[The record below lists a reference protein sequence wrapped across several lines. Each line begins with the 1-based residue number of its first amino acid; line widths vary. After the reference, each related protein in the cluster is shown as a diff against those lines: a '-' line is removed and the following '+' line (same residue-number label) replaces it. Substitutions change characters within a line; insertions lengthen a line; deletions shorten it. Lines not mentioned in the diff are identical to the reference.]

1 MNKTISVGYTR
12 QSGEESCTLIV
23 TYQIEKQGSVS
34 LISCSIAQEATAPQP
49 QWLHMKKF
57 EVKTVQQGNNYSML
71 FNEKNDAANLDTSM
85 FIDKTL
91 GAIMQQEKMK
101 LV

>member
-1 MNKTISVGYTR
+1 MNKTISVAYVR
-12 QSGEESCTLIV
+12 QSGEESCTLVV
-23 TYQIEKQGSVS
+23 TYKIEKEGNVS
-34 LISCSIAQEATAPQP
+34 LISCSVNQEASAP

-57 EVKTVQQGNNYSML
+57 EVKTVQQGNSYSQL

-85 FIDKTL
+85 FIDKTF